1 MSTTTIATVT
11 FTRDQVEQALTAGF
25 EMAAEESR
33 VSVDNSDFRR
43 TRALFRSILD
53 QLDAA
58 SDLNIPGEPTYTRD
72 QIQAALN
79 TATDAG
85 PKAADDIDNFA
96 VNATLTLLDNPDAVL
111 GDIAEECY
119 GEDAD
124 EVTGWLANA
133 R

>member
-1 MSTTTIATVT
+1 MSTTTATVT
-11 FTRDQVEQALTAGF
+11 FTRDQVEEAVTAGF
-25 EMAAEESR
+25 EMAADESG

-43 TRALFRSILD
+43 TRALFHSILD
-53 QLDAA
+53 QADAA
-58 SDLNIPGEPTYTRD
+58 GPTAPGEPTYTRD

-85 PKAADDIDNFA
+85 PRAADDIDNFA
-96 VNATLTLLDNPDAVL
+96 VNATLTLLDNPDAAF
-111 GDIAEECY
+111 GDITEECY

-124 EVTGWLANA
+124 EVAGWLANA